1 MPRQTACIKF
11 ELTPGHIRG
20 CVGKVLLMVEIHN
33 QLEDSVLELL
43 TYTGAN
49 LEGDGVSQVRLQPDV
64 HSV

>member
-1 MPRQTACIKF
+1 MF
-11 ELTPGHIRG
+11 
-20 CVGKVLLMVEIHN
+20 EIHN

-49 LEGDGVSQVRLQPDV
+49 LEGDGVSQVRLQPDA